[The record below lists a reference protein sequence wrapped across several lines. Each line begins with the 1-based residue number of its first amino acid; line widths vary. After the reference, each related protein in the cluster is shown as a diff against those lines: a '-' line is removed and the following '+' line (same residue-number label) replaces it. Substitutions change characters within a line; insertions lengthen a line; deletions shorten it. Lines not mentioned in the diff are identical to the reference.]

1 VCLGYRAPEKID
13 ERLLDPKYAFED
25 VEEDG

>member
-1 VCLGYRAPEKID
+1 MGFKAGIID

-25 VEEDG
+25 IEGV